1 MKMKE
6 GGNQDAESGMC
17 SVAYYAFSVI
27 VDLLMTGPS
36 HIQHSRQ
43 GGRMAEALQYEKTD
57 KDRNTIRCFKA
68 GTAHPTQKSHQAK
81 KQCIDTSVA
90 AASSDDEDCDYQETK
105 PVESESTS
113 PSESDCVSNAEV
125 GLLSDT
131 CNKLPAGCRHAAI

>member
-1 MKMKE
+1 
-6 GGNQDAESGMC
+6 MC

-81 KQCIDTSVA
+81 KQHIDTSAV
-90 AASSDDEDCDYQETK
+90 AASSDNEDHDY
-105 PVESESTS
+105 
-113 PSESDCVSNAEV
+113 
-125 GLLSDT
+125 
-131 CNKLPAGCRHAAI
+131 